1 METANSEQRTPDTG
15 HRTGSASKIGPIR
28 QECGSLFGRWTSLL
42 TLCINPM
49 MDDLSQL
56 LQLMQDDP
64 AKFQGLSIE
73 KISRFIDY
81 ATLLKRD
88 ILLTES
94 ALHPASEP
102 PPCLP
107 DLIKTFL
114 EQARQLPSGYAAS
127 CWDIFK
133 QTVWDANQSN
143 VEKREKDFR
152 EHGHVFGLSV
162 YT

>member
-1 METANSEQRTPDTG
+1 MN
-15 HRTGSASKIGPIR
+15 
-28 QECGSLFGRWTSLL
+28 
-42 TLCINPM
+42 
-49 MDDLSQL
+49 DLSQL

-64 AKFQGLSIE
+64 AKFQGLSVE
-73 KISRFIDY
+73 KISCFIDY

-94 ALHPASEP
+94 ALHPVSEP

-107 DLIKTFL
+107 DVIETFL
-114 EQARQLPSGYAAS
+114 EQACQLPSGYAAS

-133 QTVWDANQSN
+133 WTVWDANQSN

-152 EHGHVFGLSV
+152 EHGHVLGLSV
-162 YT
+162 YI

>member
-1 METANSEQRTPDTG
+1 MENRDGEQQMMNG
-15 HRTGSASKIGPIR
+15 EWRTGLVCLIR
-28 QECGSLFGRWTSLL
+28 KMWHQSDENTIGSLVFGCWTLL
-42 TLCINPM
+42 ALYINLM
-49 MDDLSQL
+49 MNDLLQL

-94 ALHPASEP
+94 ALHPESELP
-102 PPCLP
+102 LCLP
-107 DLIKTFL
+107 DVIKTFL
-114 EQARQLPSGYAAS
+114 EQTCQLPSGYVAL

-143 VEKREKDFR
+143 VEKREKDF
-152 EHGHVFGLSV
+152 
-162 YT
+162 

>member
-1 METANSEQRTPDTG
+1 MANQFGVPDKENV
-15 HRTGSASKIGPIR
+15 APIR
-28 QECGSLFGRWTSLL
+28 RERDQEPGHWTLL
-42 TLCINPM
+42 ALYINLTM
-49 MDDLSQL
+49 NDLSQL

-94 ALHPASEP
+94 ALHPESEP

-107 DLIKTFL
+107 DVIETFL
-114 EQARQLPSGYAAS
+114 EQACQLPSGYAAS

-162 YT
+162 YI